1 MIKIPVHNTFTT
13 PSQQLTTYLSIL
25 EVMAA
30 YAKAAHQTD
39 LFNQLK
45 EQHDKMVTQYNEQ
58 SRPKKKGFWEQV
70 KDNLTLNMDTHT
82 TFYLSFLEEEVAF
95 TSTYDSIK
103 NLPQSKLLQEL
114 KKGIDQLNNLRL

>member
-58 SRPKKKGFWEQV
+58 NKPKKKGFWEQV

-82 TFYLSFLEEEVAF
+82 RFYLSLLEEEVAF

>member
-13 PSQQLTTYLSIL
+13 PSQKLTTYLSIL

-58 SRPKKKGFWEQV
+58 NKPKKKGFWKQV

-82 TFYLSFLEEEVAF
+82 TFYLSLLEEEVAF

>member
-58 SRPKKKGFWEQV
+58 NKPKKKGFWEQV

-82 TFYLSFLEEEVAF
+82 TFYLSLLATNKCHVDIFLF
-95 TSTYDSIK
+95 RYFLQFHI
-103 NLPQSKLLQEL
+103 LLHVL
-114 KKGIDQLNNLRL
+114 KFFQ